1 MSAVYGV
8 WGFLRL
14 GSRAIKCELQPS
26 VLAAHARL
34 CTECEVL
41 TKPQCCPEKRGSA
54 EEFLSIELAV
64 DASPCRRQA
73 LD

>member
-1 MSAVYGV
+1 MSAVYDV

-34 CTECEVL
+34 CTECEML
-41 TKPQCCPEKRGSA
+41 TNAHFCPEKRDSA
-54 EEFLSIELAV
+54 EEFLIIELAG
-64 DASPCRRQA
+64 DTFPCWRQA